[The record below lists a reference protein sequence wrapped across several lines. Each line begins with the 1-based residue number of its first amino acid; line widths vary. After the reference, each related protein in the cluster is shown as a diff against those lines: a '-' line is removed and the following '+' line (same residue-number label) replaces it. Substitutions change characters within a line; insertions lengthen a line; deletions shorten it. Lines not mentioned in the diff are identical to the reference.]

1 MSRCHPRYRRS
12 TSRADLR
19 TRGTRMERLRSADM
33 YHRAGRPR
41 RRHWSRP
48 QLRHLGRRLR
58 TDRREPVRPTNGG
71 PRSPRDGALNVKNAR
86 PDQSGP
92 ISAIR
97 TMIGGA
103 VLERPVCWA
112 IVEVGGSVT
121 RDRPAIRQA
130 QRDVRLHGGE
140 TQARISDRVPRRVR
154 RGDRSWETGD
164 GRPPGRLV
172 GLGGFRRVFV
182 GGSPVAVVG
191 GQCDRGRAGF
201 GLFGRAIPW
210 VVSDDLR
217 L

>member
-1 MSRCHPRYRRS
+1 M
-12 TSRADLR
+12 
-19 TRGTRMERLRSADM
+19 
-33 YHRAGRPR
+33 
-41 RRHWSRP
+41 
-48 QLRHLGRRLR
+48 
-58 TDRREPVRPTNGG
+58 
-71 PRSPRDGALNVKNAR
+71 
-86 PDQSGP
+86 
-92 ISAIR
+92 
-97 TMIGGA
+97 
-103 VLERPVCWA
+103 CWA

-121 RDRPAIRQA
+121 RDRPAIRQG

-140 TQARISDRVPRRVR
+140 TQAGIGVTVCHAASGVVIEVGRP
-154 RGDRSWETGD
+154 ETGA
-164 GRPPGRLV
+164 RPGRLV